1 MDVATAIGL
10 AVIGLVVAAAA
21 AAAAAVG
28 VALPSSLFQSSS
40 LLRSRPKY

>member
-10 AVIGLVVAAAA
+10 AAIVLAVIGLRAVIALA

-28 VALPSSLFQSSS
+28 VALPSSLF
-40 LLRSRPKY
+40 